1 MRQQKKLLPVREGQ
15 LGLRQSDA
23 VFHHTAQLHALF
35 EELVRDVDTKSIA
48 AVGASVKPRPV
59 SGSYMPCFTV
69 GENTAKIISAA
80 LKVPFTGFSHQEG
93 HIAAALY
100 GSGRLDLFDKTF
112 IAFHVSG
119 GTTEAVLAKGSGCG
133 FTCEIIA
140 QTLDLN
146 AGQAV
151 DRVGLMLGLKF
162 PCGVELEKL
171 ALQNDEPIKVRATL
185 KGHDCCLSGVENL
198 CQNHIKNGKSPEYTA
213 AFCIEYIRSTLE
225 EMTDRILEKY
235 GEKTRFKD
243 TDVVKF
249 HSDYNLSDYRDG
261 KLYSYAFFA
270 WPQNG
275 PEGSEDFYDCIQF
288 SDYKYND
295 KHKEAY
301 ESFIHEIVK
310 CIVGIDRECLKKLIA
325 AKVAERE
332 KISAEIEELNE
343 L

>member
-1 MRQQKKLLPVREGQ
+1 MSLFLGIDTSNYTTSVALYDGETGELRQQKKLLPVREGQ

-35 EELVRDVDTKSIA
+35 EELVRGVDTKSIA

-151 DRVGLMLGLKF
+151 DRVGLMLL
-162 PCGVELEKL
+162 
-171 ALQNDEPIKVRATL
+171 
-185 KGHDCCLSGVENL
+185 
-198 CQNHIKNGKSPEYTA
+198 PE
-213 AFCIEYIRSTLE
+213 RS
-225 EMTDRILEKY
+225 
-235 GEKTRFKD
+235 
-243 TDVVKF
+243 
-249 HSDYNLSDYRDG
+249 
-261 KLYSYAFFA
+261 
-270 WPQNG
+270 
-275 PEGSEDFYDCIQF
+275 
-288 SDYKYND
+288 
-295 KHKEAY
+295 
-301 ESFIHEIVK
+301 
-310 CIVGIDRECLKKLIA
+310 
-325 AKVAERE
+325 
-332 KISAEIEELNE
+332 
-343 L
+343 

>member
-1 MRQQKKLLPVREGQ
+1 MSLYLGVDTSNYTTSVALYDGETGELRQQKKLLPVREGQ

-80 LKVPFTGFSHQEG
+80 LKVSFTGFSHQEG

-162 PCGVELEKL
+162 PCGMELEKL

-185 KGHDCCLSGVENL
+185 KGHDCCLSGVENQCKKLLAQGKSKPYIAAYCLEFIRKTLEDMTDSLL
-198 CQNHIKNGKSPEYTA
+198 CDYGELPLVYAGGVMSNTIIKNSFT
-213 AFCIEYIRSTLE
+213 
-225 EMTDRILEKY
+225 EKY
-235 GEKTRFKD
+235 KASFAPP
-243 TDVVKF
+243 VYS
-249 HSDYNLSDYRDG
+249 SDNAAGIAYLTYLS
-261 KLYSYAFFA
+261 
-270 WPQNG
+270 
-275 PEGSEDFYDCIQF
+275 
-288 SDYKYND
+288 
-295 KHKEAY
+295 
-301 ESFIHEIVK
+301 
-310 CIVGIDRECLKKLIA
+310 
-325 AKVAERE
+325 ER
-332 KISAEIEELNE
+332 
-343 L
+343 